1 MSEKRIREQLED
13 TFPKPNKAQWQ
24 VAAQQE
30 IDGKDPLDVLS
41 WRGPDGLSFSGYY
54 DKTDL
59 ASLDYL
65 RHFDLAPS
73 TNGYSGARAW
83 TNLPQVLITDI
94 SAARA
99 KALEHLQQGADGIL
113 FSFTNSSSAFTPA
126 LLESIDWQYCN
137 VSFFATPSQLA
148 GLADYVRKTY
158 SNQVL
163 QGIVLLSGDT
173 EDAVSFCTS
182 FPDTSGLCPLGLSVA
197 SDDPVLDI
205 AGALSIG
212 VDHLDAATNQGMA
225 VSRALRSI
233 AFSMEAS
240 ADVFATIAKF
250 KALRLLWYQVAQA
263 YGCSDYKS
271 SDLVL
276 HARSSPWISEKY
288 QPHGN
293 LLKGTTAAL
302 SAILGG
308 CSLLTV
314 MPEDDDHSMMQRIS
328 RNVSSILREESHL
341 DKVAD
346 PLAGSYA
353 IDTLVHRFAE
363 RAWSRFQ
370 EASALR

>member
-1 MSEKRIREQLED
+1 MAGCRATR
-13 TFPKPNKAQWQ
+13 NRWQ
-24 VAAQQE
+24 R
-30 IDGKDPLDVLS
+30 PLDVLS
-41 WRGPDGLSFSGYY
+41 WAGPDGLTFSGYY

-59 ASLDYL
+59 TSLDYL
-65 RHFDLAPS
+65 RNFDLAAS
-73 TNGYSGARAW
+73 TDGYSGARGW
-83 TNLPQVLITDI
+83 TNLPQITVTDI
-94 SAARA
+94 SAARS
-99 KALEHLQQGADGIL
+99 KALEHLQQGADGVL
-113 FSFTNSSSAFTPA
+113 FSFANSQAVFMPA

-137 VSFFATPSQLA
+137 VSFLAHPAQLA
-148 GLADYVRKTY
+148 GLADYVRQNYANKT
-158 SNQVL
+158 L
-163 QGIVLLSGDT
+163 QGIILFTAHV
-173 EDAVSFCTS
+173 EDAVSFCTA
-182 FPDTSGLCPLGLSVA
+182 FPETCGLRTLGFSVA
-197 SDDPVLDI
+197 NGDPVLDI
-205 AGALSIG
+205 AAALNMG
-212 VDHLDAATNQGMA
+212 VNQLDIATGQGLAA
-225 VSRALRSI
+225 SRALNSI

-240 ADVFATIAKF
+240 ADVFATIARF

-263 YGCSDYKS
+263 YGCSDYKP

-276 HARSSPWISEKY
+276 HARSSPWIVEKY

-314 MPEDDDHSMMQRIS
+314 MPEDENHSTMQRIA

-353 IDTLVHRFAE
+353 IDTLVHSFAE

-370 EASALR
+370 ETTVLR